1 MSKETEERDARRI
14 SYYQKL
20 VYNALLPFKAAVWA
34 ANKEKVNVGICGELD
49 METLLRDIKRIAG
62 ITTPDA
68 TVILEKIKA
77 KERAELGEI
86 EPQNEDK
93 MPAEIDY

>member
-1 MSKETEERDARRI
+1 MSKETEEREARKTQ
-14 SYYQKL
+14 YYQKL
-20 VYNALLPFKAAVWA
+20 VYNALLPFKSAVWA
-34 ANKEKVNVGICGELD
+34 ANKEEIEIGICGELD
-49 METLLRDIKRIAG
+49 TENLLRDIKRIAG

-77 KERAELGEI
+77 KEIAELAEI
-86 EPQNEDK
+86 EPENEDK